1 MTNLWSSM
9 SISEEE
15 QHRLSVPPLNQIQS
29 YDLSVILQQ
38 DAEKYYYCALVSFAE
53 AVRGCKSFAWSWSII
68 KLYYSS
74 FFAAR
79 SLLAI
84 ENIAVCFIGKSE
96 KYIIAKPNEGLNKFP
111 KQKFTTTA
119 RDTNDKKQINGTHG
133 AVMYLFEETFINER
147 LLSQDIDQLY
157 PSEWLVRE
165 RETANY
171 RTDYFKDPT
180 PPICMNS
187 ISTYGPDT
195 LISAYDQDET
205 SLYTFD
211 EGHAILSYP
220 TALLKHTFNRLKQH
234 NSTNFLIPESERR
247 RDFLNSLLSD
257 LPLTKGMID
266 NIFR

>member
-1 MTNLWSSM
+1 M

-15 QHRLSVPPLNQIQS
+15 QHRLSVPPLNQIQAAH
-29 YDLSVILQQ
+29 LSIILQQ

-53 AVRGCKSFAWSWSII
+53 AVRGCKASAWSWSII

-79 SLLAI
+79 ALLAL

-96 KYIIAKPNEGLNKFP
+96 KHIIAKPNEILTKFP

-119 RDTNDKKQINGTHG
+119 RNTNEKKQINGTHG

-171 RTDYFKDPT
+171 RTDYFKDPF
-180 PPICMNS
+180 PPKCMDF
-187 ISTYGPDT
+187 ISLHGPET
-195 LISAYDQDET
+195 LIPVYDQDENL
-205 SLYTFD
+205 LYTFD
-211 EGHAILSYP
+211 ESHAILSYP
-220 TALLKHTFNRLKQH
+220 SKLLKHTFNKLAQR
-234 NSTNFLIPESERR
+234 NATNFIIPESERR
-247 RDFLNSLLSD
+247 RDFLHSLLSD
-257 LPLTKGMID
+257 LPLSKGMID
-266 NIFR
+266 NIYR